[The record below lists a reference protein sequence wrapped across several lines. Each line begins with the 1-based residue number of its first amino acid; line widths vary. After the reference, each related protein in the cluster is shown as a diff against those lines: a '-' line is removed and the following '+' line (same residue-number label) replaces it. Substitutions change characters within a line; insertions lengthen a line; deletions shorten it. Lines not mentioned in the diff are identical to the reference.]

1 MTGSDQARM
10 AADSQKSYAVS
21 ISLPDEQV
29 FRNLKNAKHFA
40 IDIGGSLAKLA
51 YSSTLQRRTSLVS
64 DESSEDGPGCIYQ
77 VSEED
82 EITNRLHFVK
92 FETRLIETCLDFIQR
107 QLKGSPMKD
116 KVIKA
121 TGGGAHKYRDLI
133 NSKLGVQIDKEDEM
147 QCLIQGCNFLLQN
160 IPDEAFSYHRHEKPE
175 YKFQGVNHNVFPY
188 LLVNIG
194 SGVSLIKVD
203 SETKFERI
211 GGTSN
216 GGGTFW
222 GLGSLL
228 TKAKTFDELLE
239 LAENGDHREVDMLV
253 KDIYGGEYESIGLTG
268 DIIASSFGKAT
279 QPHKDQESP
288 FKEEDIARSL
298 LLSISNDIGQIAC
311 LHARMHKLTKIY
323 FGGYFIRGHPLTMRT
338 ITFAINFWSKEEIQ
352 PLFLRHEGYLGAI
365 GAFLRGA
372 EENESGSQWGE
383 NYARSSGLS
392 STQQSTNRDCK
403 RTRSTTFDM
412 LELDKVNARS
422 HCPVLL
428 NPDTYNPDMVDLTKD
443 SDAREY
449 WLDCFSHTVDK
460 TKGLAIKSQAN
471 SLDVEERANKFK
483 DSYLERLNG
492 LKENP
497 CAYGSLTV
505 RFLLDT
511 SSHLLRDFLF
521 TDPYSQQKQ
530 TENELALR
538 NLPSRLQF
546 LDSMADTDRPLNL
559 ARGVLAGNVFDWGAK
574 EVVKMIESGQ
584 EFGFNQA
591 LDKVEA
597 RPWLC
602 DYFDS
607 WSERLNRS
615 PPHRCAAVFCDNS
628 GADIIL
634 GLFPFV
640 RDLLIRGTKVILC
653 ANSRPTLND
662 VTYNEL
668 NILVKRVSEICP
680 VIDKAVKEHR
690 LIPMES
696 GQESPCLDLRLIDQS
711 LVKAMEREQTDLIV
725 IEGMGRAVHTNFD
738 AKFSCESLKVAIL
751 KNKWLA
757 NRFGGE
763 MFSVIFKYETPS
775 TEDNS

>member
-1 MTGSDQARM
+1 M
-10 AADSQKSYAVS
+10 ADNDNQRSYAVS

-64 DESSEDGPGCIYQ
+64 EEFSEQEGAGCIYQ

-82 EITNRLHFVK
+82 EFTNRLHFVK

-107 QLKGSPMKD
+107 HLKGSPLKD

-121 TGGGAHKYRDLI
+121 TGGGAHKYRHLI

-203 SETKFERI
+203 SETNFERI

-239 LAENGDHREVDMLV
+239 LAEKGDHREVDMLV
-253 KDIYGGEYESIGLTG
+253 KDIYGGEYSSIGLTG
-268 DIIASSFGKAT
+268 DVIASSFGKAT
-279 QPHKDQESP
+279 QPLKDQESC
-288 FKEEDIARSL
+288 FREEDIARSL

-311 LHARMHKLTKIY
+311 LHARMHGLTKIY

-338 ITFAINFWSKEEIQ
+338 ITFAINFWSKDEIQ

-372 EENESGSQWGE
+372 EENDESGSQSYTWGE

-392 STQQSTNRDCK
+392 SSQQSSNNWK
-403 RTRSTTFDM
+403 RTRSSTFDM
-412 LELDKVNARS
+412 LELDKVNARD

-428 NPDTYNPDMVDLTKD
+428 DPDTYNPDTVDLTKD
-443 SDAREY
+443 PDAREY

-460 TKGLAIKSQAN
+460 TKGLAIRSQAN
-471 SLDVEERANKFK
+471 SPDVKERANKFK
-483 DSYLERLNG
+483 DSYLDRLNG

-530 TENELALR
+530 TENEHALR
-538 NLPSRLQF
+538 SLSSRLKF
-546 LDSMADTDRPLNL
+546 LDSMSDTDRPLNL
-559 ARGVLAGNVFDWGAK
+559 ARGLLAGNVFDWGAK
-574 EVVKMIESGQ
+574 EVVKMMESGQ
-584 EFGFNQA
+584 EFGFSEA
-591 LDKVEA
+591 LDKVEE

-602 DYFDS
+602 DYFDA
-607 WSERLNRS
+607 WRERLNRA
-615 PPHRCAAVFCDNS
+615 PHRCAVVFCDNS

-668 NILVKRVSEICP
+668 TILVKRVSEICP
-680 VIDKAVKEHR
+680 IIDKAVKEHQ
-690 LIPMES
+690 LMPMES
-696 GQESPCLDLRLIDQS
+696 GQESPCLDLRLVDQS
-711 LVKAMEREQTDLIV
+711 LVKAMEREKADLIV
-725 IEGMGRAVHTNFD
+725 IEGMGRAIHTNFD

-757 NRFGGE
+757 NRLGGE
-763 MFSVIFKYETPS
+763 MFSVIYKYENPVS
-775 TEDNS
+775 EDNRDKQC